1 MTSRENAANRQ
12 PTLSK
17 GTPMHRASQAFD
29 AVMPSLAE
37 ASSRKTWHENGRQF
51 TRKYQSEFDENFQR
65 TDRFQGFF
73 IYVVR

>member
-37 ASSRKTWHENGRQF
+37 KLHQGKHGMKMGANSQENINRNL
-51 TRKYQSEFDENFQR
+51 TRIFRGQIDFKDFSYM
-65 TDRFQGFF
+65 
-73 IYVVR
+73 